1 VVERRATIHWPK
13 SRRDAN
19 SVALVP
25 RLIALD
31 LPAGDEFVANV
42 VRAWQSGD
50 VVLPIDQR
58 LPTSARRALLAYL
71 AADVVVSAN
80 DVTTLASEH
89 SPALVPL
96 VEGDALVIATSGTT
110 GEPKGV
116 VHTHGSLNAAARLV
130 GQRLNLSGDDH
141 WWLCIPPAHIGGFG
155 VVARALHHRSRLS
168 FAQAIDQPAIDAA
181 RTEGATRTSV
191 VPTLLTRHSFVGW
204 RTVLVGGAASDAL
217 PNNAIA
223 TYGMTET
230 AGGVVYGGA
239 PLDDVDVRIEHGEIL
254 VRTPTMART
263 YRHAP
268 LSLSDGW
275 LATGDLGEFDGQ
287 RLIVKGRRDDLIITG
302 GVKVWPRIVEARLR
316 EHALV
321 DDVCVVGA
329 PDAQWGSI
337 VVAYVST
344 SAATAPT
351 LEQLRSHVK
360 ETLSPPH
367 APQRLVVVPKIPR
380 TTLGKV
386 RRSEL
391 PSV

>member
-1 VVERRATIHWPK
+1 M
-13 SRRDAN
+13 
-19 SVALVP
+19 P

-58 LPTSARRALLAYL
+58 LPMSARRALLAYL

-239 PLDDVDVRIEHGEIL
+239 PLDDVDTPRLLAAVDAVLLTWAAHGTPLTSARDFRDEHFL
-254 VRTPTMART
+254 VVGVDERA
-263 YRHAP
+263 AGA
-268 LSLSDGW
+268 SGCSIDG
-275 LATGDLGEFDGQ
+275 LFRVLQG
-287 RLIVKGRRDDLIITG
+287 
-302 GVKVWPRIVEARLR
+302 IVEGIGTSM
-316 EHALV
+316 
-321 DDVCVVGA
+321 VG
-329 PDAQWGSI
+329 GGM
-337 VVAYVST
+337 V
-344 SAATAPT
+344 
-351 LEQLRSHVK
+351 
-360 ETLSPPH
+360 
-367 APQRLVVVPKIPR
+367 
-380 TTLGKV
+380 
-386 RRSEL
+386 
-391 PSV
+391 

>member
-1 VVERRATIHWPK
+1 
-13 SRRDAN
+13 
-19 SVALVP
+19 VP

-31 LPAGDEFVANV
+31 MPAGDDLVANV

-50 VVLPIDQR
+50 AVLPVDQR
-58 LPTSARRALLAYL
+58 LPLAARRELLAHL
-71 AADVVVSAN
+71 AADVVISTN
-80 DVTTLASEH
+80 EVTAL
-89 SPALVPL
+89 SPERPPSLVPL
-96 VEGDALVIATSGTT
+96 ADGDALVIATSGTT

-116 VHTHGSLNAAARLV
+116 VHTHGSLTAAARIV
-130 GQRLNLSGDDH
+130 GRRLALSRDDH

-155 VVARALHHRSRLS
+155 VIARAVHHCSRLS
-168 FAQAIDQPAIDAA
+168 FCLAVDQPAIDAA
-181 RTEGATRTSV
+181 RADGATHTSV
-191 VPTLLTRHSFVGW
+191 VPTLVMRHSFEGW
-204 RTVLVGGAASDAL
+204 HTVLVGGAASDGL
-217 PNNAIA
+217 PKKAIS

-239 PLDDVDVRIEHGEIL
+239 ALDDVDVRIEQGEIFL
-254 VRTPTMART
+254 RTPTLART

-268 LSLSDGW
+268 LPLRDGW
-275 LATGDLGEFDGQ
+275 LPTGDLGELNDQ
-287 RLIVKGRRDDLIITG
+287 RLVVKGRRDDLIITG
-302 GVKVWPRIVEARLR
+302 GVKVWPRVVEARLR
-316 EHALV
+316 EHVLV
-321 DDVCVVGA
+321 HDVCVVGA

-337 VVAYVST
+337 VVAYVAT
-344 SAATAPT
+344 AATTPPT

-367 APQRLVVVPKIPR
+367 APQRLMIVPAIPR